1 MKKLLYLVMAAI
13 VLMACEK
20 NGGKDVNLPD
30 QDKKAL
36 EHLCSAAKFL
46 NQTEDQLN
54 KTFKE
59 AGFKEYPYTPGE
71 YAPGMEA
78 PASDELTYVHYCYN
92 APDVAGWTGYIESEE
107 QHKAYNQIL
116 KAGKV
121 YINVVITYY
130 NGKFYKID
138 GTFHVDSSI
147 EGVNQIYLVASN
159 IAYDVLPT
167 SDDGYKNWS
176 GGLGDLEAM
185 RTDKPKYYDTD
196 QRAAFVAD
204 FSASQIVSANEVGST
219 QKGDQ
224 NIFQYNL
231 TWSNE
236 LAGTQ
241 EAEYMNATG
250 YVVPAYGFI
259 YAGAF

>member
-20 NGGKDVNLPD
+20 DGGKDVNLPD

-92 APDVAGWTGYIESEE
+92 APDVAGWTGYIENEE

-185 RTDKPKYYDTD
+185 RTDKPNTMT
-196 QRAAFVAD
+196 QTNALRLLPISPLVRLFLPMRL
-204 FSASQIVSANEVGST
+204 EVRKREIRTSSSITSRGLM
-219 QKGDQ
+219 
-224 NIFQYNL
+224 NL
-231 TWSNE
+231 
-236 LAGTQ
+236 LARKKRNT
-241 EAEYMNATG
+241 
-250 YVVPAYGFI
+250 
-259 YAGAF
+259 